1 MRTIPIACRL
11 GSVLLMLFA
20 AFGNPMPASR
30 AQSAAILLV
39 TTTADDNDSNLYD
52 GICSTGGRNPQCTLR
67 AAIQT
72 ANQTT
77 GDTRILLGSG
87 TYTLSLSGEDDQAE
101 RGDLDVTGLVEIVVN
116 PGQPGPVSIDA
127 GTAHNAI
134 FETHAGASLTLTG
147 VALIG
152 RSDAALRLAAGSA
165 RLSAVTITGHGAV
178 WGIRQRAGDL
188 TLENSTVTGN
198 GRGGVWVEAGNA
210 LLNGV
215 TVSANGQHQQADS
228 AGLASVGS
236 ATVTVRNSILANN
249 WAVDCAGSKTW
260 GGANLVE
267 THDSACAVNGG
278 VLSQD
283 PQLLPLANNGG
294 PTRTQAP
301 ALGSPAL
308 NAGGA
313 CDLARDQRGVGR
325 PQGGACDL
333 GALEYPVARLAQSA
347 WATSDVAG
355 QVPIGVRLDRAA
367 LIPLEVVVATS
378 NGSAQA
384 GVDYAALAAA
394 VSFPAG
400 ATEITSTVT
409 LLDRPQVTGALTL
422 TVAVGSGKGPTVVPG
437 APASGVITIDD
448 TSAPEVPA
456 QFQTPSST
464 VAAGVPAQLQVTLGQ
479 APVVTSTV
487 NFETVAGSAQAGVDF
502 TPTSG
507 SLVFAPGQTA
517 ATLTVQTLSNPDAP
531 QTLQFSVILT
541 AGSGTIAVPP
551 TTAIV
556 TLTRPGSQALRL
568 PGIFRSFSAV
578 RELEPNNTTGTATGP
593 IVAGTGYL
601 GAYNG
606 GTALDTDVWY
616 FDVSG
621 PRSASV
627 TVTGL
632 DASGQIWLRHANG
645 TQLGFAGASLFTIT
659 AALPE
664 AGRYYI
670 GVVSTSQL
678 GATEYLLQLSLP

>member
-1 MRTIPIACRL
+1 
-11 GSVLLMLFA
+11 MLIA
-20 AFGNPMPASR
+20 AFGSPGPAGR
-30 AQSAAILLV
+30 AQSVTILLV
-39 TTTADDNDSNLYD
+39 TTTADDNDSNPND

-72 ANQTT
+72 ANQSS
-77 GDTRILLGSG
+77 GDARILLGSG
-87 TYTLSLSGEDDQAE
+87 TYALALSGEDDQAA
-101 RGDLDVTGLVEIVVN
+101 RGDLDVTSVVEIVVN
-116 PGQPGPVSIDA
+116 PGQPGPVTIDA
-127 GTAHNAI
+127 GTNDNPI
-134 FETHAGASLTLTG
+134 FETHGGAALSLTG

-152 RSDAALRLAAGSA
+152 RNDAALRLAAGSA
-165 RLSAVTITGHGAV
+165 RLSAVTITGQGAV
-178 WGIRQRAGDL
+178 WAIRQQAGDL

-198 GRGGVWVEAGNA
+198 GRGGVRVEAGNA

-215 TVSANGQHQQADS
+215 TIAANGQDQQADS

-236 ATVTVRNSILANN
+236 ATVTVRNTILANN
-249 WAVDCAGSKTW
+249 RSVDCAGSKTW
-260 GGANLVE
+260 SGANLVE
-267 THDSACAVNGG
+267 THDSACVVTSG

-283 PQLLPLANNGG
+283 PQLLALANNGG

-313 CDLARDQRGVGR
+313 CDLTRDQRGVGR

-333 GALEYPVARLAQSA
+333 GALEYPIARLAQSA
-347 WATSDVAG
+347 WATDDVAG

-384 GVDYAALAAA
+384 GVDYVALAA
-394 VSFPAG
+394 VVNFPAG
-400 ATEITSTVT
+400 VTEVTSTVT
-409 LLDRPQVTGALTL
+409 ILDRPQATGAVTL
-422 TVAVGSGKGPTVVPG
+422 TVTVGPGTGPAVVPG
-437 APASGVITIDD
+437 APESGVITIDD
-448 TSAPEVPA
+448 TSAPDVSA
-456 QFQTPSST
+456 QFQTPNTT
-464 VAAGVPAQLQVTLGQ
+464 VAAGAPAQLQVTLGE
-479 APVVTSTV
+479 APVLTSTV
-487 NFETVAGSAQAGVDF
+487 NFATVAGSAQAGVDF

-517 ATLTVQTLSNPDAP
+517 ATLTVQTLANPAAP

-568 PGIFRSFSAV
+568 PGILRSFSAV
-578 RELEPNNTTGTATGP
+578 REREPNNTTGTATGP
-593 IVAGTGYL
+593 VVAGTTFL
-601 GAYNG
+601 GAYEG
-606 GTALDTDVWY
+606 GTTLDTDVWY
-616 FDVSG
+616 FDVDG
-621 PRSASV
+621 PQSATV

-632 DASGQIWLRHANG
+632 DAGGQVWLRHANG
-645 TQLGFAGASLFTIT
+645 TQLGFAGAAPFTIT

-664 AGRYYI
+664 AGRYFI

-678 GATEYLLQLSLP
+678 GAAEYQLRLSLP